1 MRSMSENHSGAT
13 CLLND
18 VGTCMRVSV
27 IDISDPT
34 FDVETPSFQQQMEE
48 RLAAMYSE
56 GVEREDVLH
65 NQGFMSYKKRRRRR
79 WATDDDVTIQV
90 RLRFRG

>member
-1 MRSMSENHSGAT
+1 MSENHSGAT